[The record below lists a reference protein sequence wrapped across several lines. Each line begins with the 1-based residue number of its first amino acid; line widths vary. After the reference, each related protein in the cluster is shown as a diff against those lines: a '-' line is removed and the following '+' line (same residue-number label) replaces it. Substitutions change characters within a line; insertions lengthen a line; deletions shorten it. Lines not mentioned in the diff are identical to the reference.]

1 MLRELGNTNP
11 CSRHKKPLPYGYLV
25 VRRPERSDERLASLV
40 AKRTMTVILT
50 PIIPQDDLQIP
61 ATLRPK
67 LATMDPS
74 VKAAF
79 LKSSHVLAEMRPP
92 ASANPPLTPRGLR
105 KAHSSESLA
114 SMASPRPKKPS
125 LEQYDLS
132 PAPSRRFVSGHSRG
146 VSMDVRR
153 QAFDTAPI
161 PVAPLKTNKD
171 KKKAAVITP
180 EKYVGILLGH
190 SSTTLDIEVVK
201 KLRLLLRNES
211 ARSVHMYHYANL
223 FSSLTVGRMF
233 SCGRA
238 DTKPSS
244 PVSTRS

>member
-1 MLRELGNTNP
+1 MIVHWTGDKTVPTSL
-11 CSRHKKPLPYGYLV
+11 
-25 VRRPERSDERLASLV
+25 LV
-40 AKRTMTVILT
+40 AKRPTAVILM
-50 PIIPQDDLQIP
+50 PLVLQDDLQIP

-132 PAPSRRFVSGHSRG
+132 PAPSRRLASGHSRG

-153 QAFDTAPI
+153 QAFDTAPL

-211 ARSVHMYHYANL
+211 ARSVSWSY
-223 FSSLTVGRMF
+223 FSNHFSRIFQLDGCVCASGRIRGYLDSSERDLGRGMEVG
-233 SCGRA
+233 
-238 DTKPSS
+238 
-244 PVSTRS
+244 